1 MDPLSDIC
9 IFNSRITQSH
19 TRLVRRFHRNIHA
32 LSTCL
37 IPAGDLIITK
47 SIDKEFVVRPYPFSQ
62 HDPRSSDDEDTIP
75 TEPVV
80 GMIVPL
86 IEAGFGS
93 RIIATL
99 ESSTELEGRVVLRWI
114 ISLFNKRYGHRVL
127 KVAHEYCGP
136 EQHFELTE
144 ISELDEA
151 ALKARLEEISGG
163 KSLQ

>member
-1 MDPLSDIC
+1 M
-9 IFNSRITQSH
+9 
-19 TRLVRRFHRNIHA
+19 
-32 LSTCL
+32 
-37 IPAGDLIITK
+37 
-47 SIDKEFVVRPYPFSQ
+47 RPYPFSQ